1 MPRITSRADSQVNH
15 RHGPTEMKS
24 YCEYMKRV
32 TAIHK
37 ETVKRLLD
45 CEQTDLLEI
54 AALFEDTANLYMDI
68 SEEIRTKVMSLGGA
82 ADSRTDLRSI
92 FRLQLP
98 MNPEED
104 TQD

>member
-1 MPRITSRADSQVNH
+1 
-15 RHGPTEMKS
+15 MKS

-54 AALFEDTANLYMDI
+54 AELFEDTSNLYMDI
-68 SEEIRTKVMSLGGA
+68 SEEIRAKVMSLSDA
-82 ADSRTDLRSI
+82 ADNRTDLRSI
-92 FRLQLP
+92 LRLQIP
-98 MNPEED
+98 ADPEED
-104 TQD
+104 PQD

>member
-1 MPRITSRADSQVNH
+1 MPRITSTAERKLN

-32 TAIHK
+32 TSIHK

-54 AALFEDTANLYMDI
+54 AELFEDTANLYMDI
-68 SEEIRTKVMSLGGA
+68 SEEIRTKVMALGDA

-92 FRLQLP
+92 LQLRIP
-98 MNPEED
+98 VDPGED
-104 TQD
+104 PRD

>member
-1 MPRITSRADSQVNH
+1 MPRTTNQADRELK
-15 RHGPTEMKS
+15 RHGPNEMKS

-32 TAIHK
+32 TSIHK

-54 AALFEDTANLYMDI
+54 AELFEDTANLYMNI
-68 SEEIRTKVMSLGGA
+68 SEEIRTKVMALGA
-82 ADSRTDLRSI
+82 AADNRRDLRSI

-98 MNPEED
+98 MDPAED